1 MTRTPRD
8 VRRGEGPASLRG
20 AVTAEFAV
28 AIPAVI
34 LLLGLLLSAV
44 SAGVAQIR
52 VEEAARSAART
63 LARGD
68 DPDAV
73 AQEVRRI
80 AGGEA
85 EHAVEPGAGT
95 VTVRVSSAVPGP
107 VAAAAGLRVAA
118 SATLALEGPR

>member
-1 MTRTPRD
+1 
-8 VRRGEGPASLRG
+8 
-20 AVTAEFAV
+20 V

-34 LLLGLLLSAV
+34 LLLGLLLAAV

-73 AQEVRRI
+73 AREVRRI

-85 EHAVEPGAGT
+85 EHT
-95 VTVRVSSAVPGP
+95 V
-107 VAAAAGLRVAA
+107 AAAGLRVAA
-118 SATLALEGPR
+118 SATLALEGSR